1 MDFLAGDFDYTCFPE
16 SRGPRSGGA
25 KVWDPQILS
34 DNFSKKGM
42 LQFSLLKE
50 QKWEIYAWVQ
60 LFASDTCLL

>member
-50 QKWEIYAWVQ
+50 
-60 LFASDTCLL
+60 